1 MLLWP
6 LEWFFIDLYV
16 FQAAGA
22 DSAIFLGVWLPL
34 TIHVQ
39 QSTNILFPVLKEASN
54 IYGKNMQRPLLVD
67 NIIGLLLTLNNLPQ
81 NHVFSALSS
90 RL

>member
-16 FQAAGA
+16 FQAAGT
-22 DSAIFLGVWLPL
+22 DSAIFLGVGLPL

-39 QSTNILFPVLKEASN
+39 QSTNIMFPVLQEACNN
-54 IYGKNMQRPLLVD
+54 ILWQEYAETCTG
-67 NIIGLLLTLNNLPQ
+67 
-81 NHVFSALSS
+81 
-90 RL
+90 